1 MNIKIARSVHLY
13 LGCFFAPLL
22 TIFIITGVVQTFNL
36 HEARKN
42 GYKPPTAI
50 EVLSQIHENQRFAT
64 KEFRPESSA
73 IFRYLVV
80 AMSIGLLLN
89 MYLGIV
95 MAFKFA
101 DPKMVWF
108 LIVVGVLV
116 PAVILALPWLNKGAG
131 Q

>member
-1 MNIKIARSVHLY
+1 MDIKIARSVHLY

-22 TIFIITGVVQTFNL
+22 TIFIITGLVQTFNL

-42 GYKPPTAI
+42 GYKPPVVVEA
-50 EVLSQIHENQRFAT
+50 LSQIHMNQRLAT
-64 KEFRPESSA
+64 REFRPEASTA
-73 IFRYLVV
+73 FRYLVV
-80 AMSIGLLLN
+80 AMSVGLLLN
-89 MYLGIV
+89 MYLGVV

-116 PAVILALPWLNKGAG
+116 PAVILVLPWLHKGS
-131 Q
+131 

>member
-22 TIFIITGVVQTFNL
+22 TIFIITGVVQIFNL

-42 GYKPPTAI
+42 GYKPP
-50 EVLSQIHENQRFAT
+50 V
-64 KEFRPESSA
+64 
-73 IFRYLVV
+73 
-80 AMSIGLLLN
+80 
-89 MYLGIV
+89 
-95 MAFKFA
+95 
-101 DPKMVWF
+101 
-108 LIVVGVLV
+108 VVGVLV